1 MYCLVCSFLV
11 NPPQVVITTSRD
23 TPLYEG
29 TTGLS
34 LTCVVTPDTTGVDTD
49 TFLTRGIIGPA
60 DSDRVTTSDT
70 LNNRV
75 ATVVYN
81 IGVLSL
87 TDTGSYT
94 CSAIVS
100 PVSSQYVVGAN
111 NTASLDLAIVGE

>member
-1 MYCLVCSFLV
+1 MYSLSIILV
-11 NPPQVVITTSRD
+11 NPPQLMISASRD

-49 TFLTRGIIGPA
+49 TSLTRGVSGPA
-60 DSDRVTTSDT
+60 DGDRVTTSD
-70 LNNRV
+70 NVNGGV
-75 ATVVYN
+75 ATVVYS
-81 IGVLSL
+81 IGILSL

-94 CSAIVS
+94 CSATVS

-111 NTASLDLAIVGE
+111 NTVSLDLEIVGE